1 MLTLKI
7 IGAICILIMVFI
19 FAIET
24 VNQANEDAFLR
35 EKERQNLK
43 KKYEKSDPK

>member
-1 MLTLKI
+1 MLLIKSI
-7 IGAICILIMVFI
+7 IAISFLIGIVA

-24 VNQANEDAFLR
+24 INQANEDAFLR

-43 KKYEKSDPK
+43 EEYKKSNPK